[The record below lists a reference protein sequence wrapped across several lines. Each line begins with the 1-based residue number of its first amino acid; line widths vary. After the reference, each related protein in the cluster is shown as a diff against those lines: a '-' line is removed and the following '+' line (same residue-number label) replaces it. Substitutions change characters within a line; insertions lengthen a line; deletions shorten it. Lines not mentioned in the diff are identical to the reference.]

1 MDSLDDL
8 TRRRV
13 VPRWVEGGGGDTEAV
28 EDGVDK
34 MDAVD
39 GAIRV
44 GAVCAEA
51 VGATDQVVHQL
62 RRT

>member
-1 MDSLDDL
+1 
-8 TRRRV
+8 
-13 VPRWVEGGGGDTEAV
+13 
-28 EDGVDK
+28 

-39 GAIRV
+39 GTIRV